1 MWNTMEE
8 EVEHR
13 RVLLRLAA
21 KGNAQAR
28 KELEQE
34 YHATVY
40 SPSQLAKYIPR
51 VEQPAISAAVQR
63 TLDHLMDVELDPAW
77 NARP

>member
-34 YHATVY
+34 YHAQVY
-40 SPSQLAKYIPR
+40 SPAQLARYVPK
-51 VEQPAISAAVQR
+51 VDQPVVPAAVQR
-63 TLDHLMDVELDPAW
+63 ALDNLMDVELGA
-77 NARP
+77 A

>member
-1 MWNTMEE
+1 MWNTLEE

-13 RVLLRLAA
+13 RGLLRLAA

-34 YHATVY
+34 YHARVY
-40 SPSQLAKYIPR
+40 SPAQLAKYIPR
-51 VEQPAISAAVQR
+51 VQQPVVSAAVQR
-63 TLDHLMDVELDPAW
+63 TLDKLMDVELDA
-77 NARP
+77 A

>member
-1 MWNTMEE
+1 MWNTLEE

-13 RVLLRLAA
+13 RVLLRLAS

-34 YHATVY
+34 YHARVY
-40 SPSQLAKYIPR
+40 SPAQLAKYIPQ
-51 VEQPAISAAVQR
+51 VQQPVVSAAVQR
-63 TLDHLMDVELDPAW
+63 TLDNLMDIELDA
-77 NARP
+77 A

>member
-13 RVLLRLAA
+13 RALLRLAA

-34 YHATVY
+34 YHARVY
-40 SPSQLAKYIPR
+40 SQAQLAKYIPH

-63 TLDHLMDVELDPAW
+63 TLDHLMGVEFDPA
-77 NARP
+77 

>member
-1 MWNTMEE
+1 MWNTIEE

-13 RVLLRLAA
+13 RLLLRLAA

-34 YHATVY
+34 YHASVY
-40 SPSQLAKYIPR
+40 SPAQLAKFVPKPA
-51 VEQPAISAAVQR
+51 QPSLSGAVQR
-63 TLDHLMDVELDPAW
+63 TLDTLVDIELGA
-77 NARP
+77 A

>member
-8 EVEHR
+8 EIQHR
-13 RVLLRLAA
+13 RMLLRLAA

-34 YHATVY
+34 YHARVY
-40 SPSQLAKYIPR
+40 SPAQLAEFVPDLR
-51 VEQPAISAAVQR
+51 QPSLSAAVQR
-63 TLDHLMDVELDPAW
+63 TLDHLMDAELGA
-77 NARP
+77 A

>member
-40 SPSQLAKYIPR
+40 SPAQLAKYIPK
-51 VEQPAISAAVQR
+51 VEQRVISAAVQR
-63 TLDHLMDVELDPAW
+63 TLDKLMDVELDA
-77 NARP
+77 A

>member
-1 MWNTMEE
+1 MWNTMEQ

-13 RVLLRLAA
+13 RALLRLAA
-21 KGNAQAR
+21 KGNAEAR

-34 YHATVY
+34 YHASVY
-40 SPSQLAKYIPR
+40 SPAQLAKYIPQ

-63 TLDHLMDVELDPAW
+63 TLDNLMGVEFDPA
-77 NARP
+77 

>member
-1 MWNTMEE
+1 MWNTMEQ

-34 YHATVY
+34 YHASVY
-40 SPSQLAKYIPR
+40 SPAQRAKYIPQ
-51 VEQPAISAAVQR
+51 VEQPAISAALQR
-63 TLDHLMDVELDPAW
+63 TLDNLMGVELDPA
-77 NARP
+77 

>member
-8 EVEHR
+8 EIQHR

-21 KGNAQAR
+21 KGNVQAR

-34 YHATVY
+34 YHARVY
-40 SPSQLAKYIPR
+40 SPAQLADFVPDR
-51 VEQPAISAAVQR
+51 GQPSLSATVQR
-63 TLDHLMDVELDPAW
+63 ALDRLMDAELGAV
-77 NARP
+77 

>member
-1 MWNTMEE
+1 MWHTMEE

-13 RVLLRLAA
+13 RLLLRSAA

-34 YHATVY
+34 YHARVY
-40 SPSQLAKYIPR
+40 SPAQLAKYIPKA
-51 VEQPAISAAVQR
+51 EQPVVPAAVQR
-63 TLDHLMDVELDPAW
+63 ALDNLMDVELGAGQ
-77 NARP
+77 

>member
-34 YHATVY
+34 YHASVY
-40 SPSQLAKYIPR
+40 SAAQLEKYIPQ

-63 TLDHLMDVELDPAW
+63 TLDNLLGVEYDPA
-77 NARP
+77 

>member
-1 MWNTMEE
+1 MWNTMED

-21 KGNAQAR
+21 KGNVQAR

-34 YHATVY
+34 YHACVY
-40 SPSQLAKYIPR
+40 TPAQLAGFVPKLA
-51 VEQPAISAAVQR
+51 QPSLSTAVQR
-63 TLDHLMDVELDPAW
+63 TLDHLMDVELDA
-77 NARP
+77 A

>member
-8 EVEHR
+8 EVERR
-13 RVLLRLAA
+13 RVLLRLAT

-34 YHATVY
+34 YHASVY
-40 SPSQLAKYIPR
+40 SPAQLAKYIPQ

-63 TLDHLMDVELDPAW
+63 TLDNLMGVEFDPA
-77 NARP
+77 

>member
-1 MWNTMEE
+1 MWNTVEE

-34 YHATVY
+34 YHARVY
-40 SPSQLAKYIPR
+40 PPAQLAKYIPK
-51 VEQPAISAAVQR
+51 VEQPVLSAAVQR
-63 TLDHLMDVELDPAW
+63 TLDSLMDVELDA
-77 NARP
+77 A

>member
-1 MWNTMEE
+1 MWSTMEE

-13 RVLLRLAA
+13 RGLLRLAA

-34 YHATVY
+34 YHARVY
-40 SPSQLAKYIPR
+40 SPAQLAKYVP
-51 VEQPAISAAVQR
+51 QGGPPALSAAVQR
-63 TLDHLMDVELDPAW
+63 TLDNLMDVEFDA
-77 NARP
+77 A

>member
-13 RVLLRLAA
+13 RILLRLAA

-28 KELEQE
+28 RELEQE
-34 YHATVY
+34 YHASVY
-40 SPSQLAKYIPR
+40 SPAQLAKYIPQ

-63 TLDHLMDVELDPAW
+63 TLDNLMGVEFDPA
-77 NARP
+77 

>member
-1 MWNTMEE
+1 MWNTMED

-34 YHATVY
+34 YHARVY
-40 SPSQLAKYIPR
+40 TPAQLAGFVPK
-51 VEQPAISAAVQR
+51 PARPSLSTAVQR
-63 TLDHLMDVELDPAW
+63 TLDHLMDVELDA
-77 NARP
+77 A

>member
-1 MWNTMEE
+1 MWNTLEQ

-13 RVLLRLAA
+13 RALLRQAA

-34 YHATVY
+34 YHARVY
-40 SPSQLAKYIPR
+40 SPAQLAKYIPQ
-51 VEQPAISAAVQR
+51 VEQPVISAAVQR
-63 TLDHLMDVELDPAW
+63 TLDNLMGIEFDA
-77 NARP
+77 A

>member
-1 MWNTMEE
+1 MWNTMED

-21 KGNAQAR
+21 KGNVQAR

-34 YHATVY
+34 YHARVY
-40 SPSQLAKYIPR
+40 TPAQLTGFVPKLAQPSL
-51 VEQPAISAAVQR
+51 STAVQR
-63 TLDHLMDVELDPAW
+63 TLDHLMDVELDA
-77 NARP
+77 A

>member
-13 RVLLRLAA
+13 RALLRLAA
-21 KGNAQAR
+21 KGNALAK

-34 YHATVY
+34 YHAHVY
-40 SPSQLAKYIPR
+40 SPAQLAKYIPK
-51 VEQPAISAAVQR
+51 VEQPVLSAAVQR
-63 TLDHLMDVELDPAW
+63 TLDSLMDVELDA
-77 NARP
+77 A

>member
-34 YHATVY
+34 YHAQVY
-40 SPSQLAKYIPR
+40 SPAQLAKYVPQGKHP
-51 VEQPAISAAVQR
+51 VLSAAVQR
-63 TLDHLMDVELDPAW
+63 TLDNLLDVEFDVV
-77 NARP
+77 

>member
-1 MWNTMEE
+1 MWNTMEQ

-34 YHATVY
+34 YHASVY
-40 SPSQLAKYIPR
+40 SPAQLANYIPQ

-63 TLDHLMDVELDPAW
+63 ALDTLMGVELDPA
-77 NARP
+77 

>member
-13 RVLLRLAA
+13 RLLLRLAA

-28 KELEQE
+28 AELEKE
-34 YHATVY
+34 YHACVY
-40 SPSQLAKYIPR
+40 SAAQVAKYVPQSEPP
-51 VEQPAISAAVQR
+51 VISAAVQR
-63 TLDHLMDVELDPAW
+63 TLDTLTDVHLDA
-77 NARP
+77 A